1 MEQLNAINFLKK
13 LKESLLIKEEQAK
26 AVYHSNTAWTNF
38 IKKTTEEMIG
48 IQENGKKSVSNEYY
62 RIDTLKFAYTDF
74 YNTFKE
80 KNYKQSFGDKDYLNV
95 YNWKN
100 VYAIEYENDSH
111 SWTDELIKLSH
122 IRSDLK
128 VIIAYSEWL
137 GGQEEYL
144 KLIEEKISFAK
155 VLLKNCQ
162 EESLKDKWLIVFG
175 PCKAKGKEEYDKDIF
190 GNFVGYEM
198 EKGEFVKIED

>member
-1 MEQLNAINFLKK
+1 MEDLSAKNFLRN
-13 LKESLLIKEEQAK
+13 LKDALLSKEEQAK
-26 AVYHSNTAWTNF
+26 AVYHSNTNWTNF

-48 IQENGKKSVSNEYY
+48 LQENGKKSVSNEYY
-62 RIDTLKFAYTDF
+62 RIDTLKYAYTDF
-74 YNTFKE
+74 YNTFKA
-80 KNYKQSFGDKDYLNV
+80 KNYRQSFGDKEYLNV
-95 YNWKN
+95 YNWRN

-144 KLIEEKISFAK
+144 KRIAEKMSFAK
-155 VLLKNCQ
+155 VLLENCQ
-162 EESLKDKWLIVFG
+162 EESLRDKWLIVFG
-175 PCKAKGKEEYDKDIF
+175 PCRAKGKEEYDKDII

-198 EKGEFVKIED
+198 EKGEFVKIEE